1 MAESQGQD
9 SSLFSSQAVIRLS
22 PCVLNNVQA
31 VVVECGPGANSS
43 TCIKEKVVAE
53 AAKDRASLSKS
64 PLPEEMPPPTAEG
77 TPVGPNGGTPLPKRK
92 RGAITPSSQPKG
104 KVARSRSDSALAA
117 SSTSQKASHSGRR
130 GGSQTRDL
138 ESMVTDCSGS
148 DHDVSARVVLLT
160 TPQDSN
166 PAPPV
171 IGRSVGSFLH
181 AEPGEARD
189 GYQSAQHHNAQR
201 FRSRREGA
209 GTGANAKTAHRE
221 ERPIFQGKRFF
232 PRKKVTGPP
241 AFVEFPVVLQ
251 NVPGPVLF
259 SKLGPWKRTELLS
272 AVCGPVQSIRPIQ
285 NGKFLI
291 GCHSEGQQGKLS
303 RCQSLPG
310 GVDIQCRIPVPTV
323 EGVIGPIPLGEW
335 ALKQIKA
342 DLLADGHRVAGV
354 FRLKNRKG
362 EPSRAVRVT
371 FEGCTLPAE
380 VWIACTPHQVSA
392 FAGSVRR
399 CTKCQVIGH
408 TKSQCRSRVTR
419 CSRCGAGGHVVEGCS
434 NTLSCINCN
443 GRHSAAFRQCPE
455 MLVHARANVLRSS
468 SYIPFS
474 VALQRA
480 RVELLGGPVLPEPT
494 GRQNSKPQ
502 PDRCWAVDRAAA
514 AANPLTTGTRPA
526 PLYATVAAR
535 GVGGRKGG
543 GGGPQGR
550 PAPERGQATK
560 QIVPKPKPGNP
571 VPPGQSLRGLPAR
584 RQGGR
589 EGVRATAVQG
599 GAPRK
604 KAAEAKFSPEPASAN
619 NPKHTTPIASREQL
633 LERAARLRPTF
644 LARQRQRREAEF
656 LKQQEADDSLQQNQH
671 MVELEAIMKRIRK
684 GRDGVPPTPFK
695 TLLWDLFQSMADA
708 RRTGRMG
715 PLLNMLNTIIG
726 AASGHRQGPPLSLT
740 KYLDLMLV
748 MSGVK
753 SKLEE
758 NHHHLPDYTL

>member
-53 AAKDRASLSKS
+53 AVKDRASLSKS

-342 DLLADGHRVAGV
+342 DLLVAGV

-371 FEGCTLPAE
+371 FEGCTLPTE

-455 MLVHARANVLRSS
+455 MLVHARADVLRSS

-695 TLLWDLFQSMADA
+695 TLLWDLFQFMADA

-726 AASGHRQGPPLSLT
+726 AASGHRQGPPLSIT